1 MFDFKTTNYVVI
13 IDLLKKNQFIP
24 VLFIHL
30 FIPMTPIG
38 AIEPR
43 DYLFIDQ
50 LVESCYKDNLSCDQ
64 ALFKIHNYQRNAA
77 SNSNFSCQTR
87 LLGLEAN
94 LIMVMN
100 SNMKKKEVRSIL
112 QAIKKYC

>member
-13 IDLLKKNQFIP
+13 IDLLKKIQFIP
-24 VLFIHL
+24 VLFIPL
-30 FIPMTPIG
+30 TPIE

-112 QAIKKYC
+112 QAIKKHC